1 MKRTSNFPN
10 EENTWKKKK
19 LLSGINSKTDNE
31 EKSQRSWEEKKKQKT
46 KNKKSSNLNN
56 REALGKNL

>member
-1 MKRTSNFPN
+1 MRKRVRDL
-10 EENTWKKKK
+10 ERKKRKKK
-19 LLSGINSKTDNE
+19 
-31 EKSQRSWEEKKKQKT
+31 